1 MIQSIKQ
8 ATAILEI
15 ATSHGGDPTMTEKTS
30 AEMLETHIQG
40 QLIAGRSARAP
51 RNVIAQIFAREKAQ
65 DSFIVPAVAEPL
77 IVWVLSGSAKV
88 EERNIGGDW
97 TASDVSEGDFFLT
110 DSDEPYELR
119 WRSRSDKPFLVMHL
133 YLGLPLLERAAEDL
147 FGAPA
152 RPVFR
157 EMSGARDAGLE
168 VLVRALQRELTSS
181 HEASPLLI
189 ESLAQ
194 ALAMHLVREY
204 RDASRLSVHRR
215 GAIPAFRLRRVTD
228 LMQAQLIEAF
238 DLARY
243 AEAAEMSEAHFSR
256 QFKRSTGL
264 APSQYFIRLRI
275 ALARQLLRETSR
287 SIISIGMD
295 VGYSSPSH
303 FSQVFRKETGV
314 PPGEYR
320 GT

>member
-1 MIQSIKQ
+1 
-8 ATAILEI
+8 
-15 ATSHGGDPTMTEKTS
+15 MTEKTS
-30 AEMLETHIQG
+30 AEMLEKHIEG
-40 QLIAGRSARAP
+40 QLIAGRSTRAP
-51 RNVIAQIFAREKAQ
+51 RDVIAQIFARAQVQ

-88 EERNIGGDW
+88 EERNIGGNW
-97 TASDVSEGDFFLT
+97 TASEVKEDDFFLT

-119 WRSRSDKPFLVMHL
+119 WRSLSDKPFLVMHL

-147 FGAPA
+147 FGKPD

-157 EMSGARDAGLE
+157 EVSGGRDVVLE
-168 VLVRALQRELTSS
+168 VLVRVLQREMTNS
-181 HEASPLLI
+181 HEISPLMI
-189 ESLAQ
+189 ESQAQ
-194 ALAMHLVREY
+194 ALAIHLVREY
-204 RDASRLSVHRR
+204 RDAARQSVHRR

-228 LMQAQLIEAF
+228 LMQARLAEDF
-238 DLARY
+238 NLARY

-256 QFKRSTGL
+256 QFKRSTGF

-275 ALARQLLRETSR
+275 ALARQLLRETRR

-314 PPGEYR
+314 SPGEYR
-320 GT
+320 GA